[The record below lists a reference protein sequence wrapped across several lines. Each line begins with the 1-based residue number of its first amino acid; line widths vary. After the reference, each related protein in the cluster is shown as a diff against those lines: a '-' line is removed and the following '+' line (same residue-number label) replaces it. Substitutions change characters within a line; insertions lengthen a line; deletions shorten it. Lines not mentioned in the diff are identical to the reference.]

1 MEKLSETM
9 PIHDG
14 YDVRAFSNDR
24 VSAASCSITG
34 RVRPANEDN
43 YGYLKDSVNGDLFVV
58 CDGMGGH
65 VGGAVASKMAVDA
78 IIGYLSSQ
86 KFNDI
91 VGAMRDA
98 LQMANQII
106 IDKTKS
112 EPSLKGMGTTA
123 CILVVQDGLV
133 RIAHIGDSRIY
144 LYASDTGVL
153 HRITKDHSYV
163 QRLID
168 VGELN
173 DWEAETH
180 PNKNI
185 ILKALGVKPTLTFH
199 AGDVPEE
206 PVIPMEGDVFM
217 LCSDGLSG
225 MLNDDHIEVILRGRD
240 GVDGKIRQ
248 LLSEA
253 NAEGKGLDNI
263 TVQLIKINQSG
274 GQVRQFVDYNPE
286 WRMQKAFVR
295 TMEIP
300 VQKPVQEQKGKS
312 SWIWYVLAMLAA
324 MIVSTLVT
332 MTLLGDKVNDSSDKV
347 EKNVVPS
354 LNLTERTKINRQ
366 IDDLDSKIKIYKD
379 SIDRISK
386 TIERVNEE
394 KDALS
399 RDSGLGTAAF
409 TDLLKGHQSKKA
421 SLESELNGFETKKKE
436 LLAQLNGSVEKSSE
450 EVKKDKE
457 EKETVKEKSDTS
469 LMDRIVNRIGIS
481 RQQQKA
487 ESK

>member
-1 MEKLSETM
+1 M

>member
-1 MEKLSETM
+1 M

-43 YGYLKDSVNGDLFVV
+43 CGYLKDSVNGDLFVV

-98 LQMANQII
+98 LQLANQII

-199 AGDVPEE
+199 EGDVPEE

-240 GVDGKIRQ
+240 DIDGKIRQ

-253 NAEGKGLDNI
+253 NAEGKGVDNI
-263 TVQLIKINQSG
+263 TVQLIKINKSG

-324 MIVSTLVT
+324 MIVSSFVT
-332 MTLLGDKVNDSSDKV
+332 MTLLGDKVKDSSDKV

-366 IDDLDSKIKIYKD
+366 IDDLNSKIKIYKD

-386 TIERVNEE
+386 TIERVNKE

-399 RDSGLGTAAF
+399 RDSDLGTAAF
-409 TDLLKGHQSKKA
+409 TDLLKGHQSKKD

-436 LLAQLNGSVEKSSE
+436 LLAQLKGSVEKPSE

-457 EKETVKEKSDTS
+457 KKETVKEKSDTS

>member
-1 MEKLSETM
+1 M

-98 LQMANQII
+98 LQLANQII

-199 AGDVPEE
+199 EGDVPEK

-240 GVDGKIRQ
+240 DVDGKIRQ

-253 NAEGKGLDNI
+253 NAEGKGVDNI

-300 VQKPVQEQKGKS
+300 VQKPIQEQKGKS

-324 MIVSTLVT
+324 MIVSSFVT
-332 MTLLGDKVNDSSDKV
+332 MTLLGDKVKDSSDKV
-347 EKNVVPS
+347 EKNVVSS

-366 IDDLDSKIKIYKD
+366 IDDLNSKIKIYKD

-386 TIERVNEE
+386 TIERVNKE

-399 RDSGLGTAAF
+399 RDSDLGTAAF
-409 TDLLKGHQSKKA
+409 TDLLNGHQSKKD

-436 LLAQLNGSVEKSSE
+436 LLAQLKGSVEKPSE
-450 EVKKDKE
+450 KVKQDKE

>member
-14 YDVRAFSNDR
+14 YDVQAFNNDR

-43 YGYLKDSVNGDLFVV
+43 CGYLKDSVNGDLFVV

-86 KFNDI
+86 KFDDI

-225 MLNDDHIEVILRGRD
+225 MLNDDHIEVILKGRD

-274 GQVRQFVDYNPE
+274 AQVRQFVDYNPE

-300 VQKPVQEQKGKS
+300 VQKQIQKQNEKP

-324 MIVSTLVT
+324 MIVSSFVT
-332 MTLLGDKVNDSSDKV
+332 MTLLGDKVKDSSAKV
-347 EKNVVPS
+347 EKNVVSS

-366 IDDLDSKIKIYKD
+366 IDDLNSKIKIYKD

-409 TDLLKGHQSKKA
+409 TDLLKEHQSKKA

-436 LLAQLNGSVEKSSE
+436 LLAQLSGSVEKSSE

-481 RQQQKA
+481 RQQQKT

>member
-14 YDVRAFSNDR
+14 YDVQAFNNDR
-24 VSAASCSITG
+24 VSAACCSITG

-86 KFNDI
+86 KFDDI

-324 MIVSTLVT
+324 MIVSTFVT
-332 MTLLGDKVNDSSDKV
+332 MTLLGDKGKDSSDKALK
-347 EKNVVPS
+347 ELVPS

-366 IDDLDSKIKIYKD
+366 IDDLNSKIRIYKD

-386 TIERVNEE
+386 TIERVNKE

-409 TDLLKGHQSKKA
+409 TDLLKGYESQKDSLKSEHKA
-421 SLESELNGFETKKKE
+421 LETKKEE

-450 EVKKDKE
+450 EVNKDKE
-457 EKETVKEKSDTS
+457 ENKTEEKSDTS

>member
-1 MEKLSETM
+1 M

-98 LQMANQII
+98 LQLANQII
-106 IDKTKS
+106 IDKTTS

-199 AGDVPEE
+199 EGDVPEK

-240 GVDGKIRQ
+240 DVDGKIRQ

-253 NAEGKGLDNI
+253 NAEGKGVDNI

-300 VQKPVQEQKGKS
+300 VQKPIQEQKGKS

-324 MIVSTLVT
+324 MIVSSFVT
-332 MTLLGDKVNDSSDKV
+332 MTLLGDKVKDSSDKV
-347 EKNVVPS
+347 EKNVVSS

-366 IDDLDSKIKIYKD
+366 IDDLNSKIKIYKD

-386 TIERVNEE
+386 TIERVNKE

-399 RDSGLGTAAF
+399 RDSDLGTAAF
-409 TDLLKGHQSKKA
+409 TDLLNGHQSKKD

-436 LLAQLNGSVEKSSE
+436 LLAQLKGSVEKPSE
-450 EVKKDKE
+450 KVKQDKE

>member
-43 YGYLKDSVNGDLFVV
+43 CGYLKDSVNGDLFVV

-98 LQMANQII
+98 LQLANQII

-199 AGDVPEE
+199 EGDVPEE

-240 GVDGKIRQ
+240 DIDGKIRQ

-253 NAEGKGLDNI
+253 NAEGKGVDNI
-263 TVQLIKINQSG
+263 TVQLIKINKSG

-324 MIVSTLVT
+324 MIVSSFVT
-332 MTLLGDKVNDSSDKV
+332 MTLLGDKVKDSSDKV

-366 IDDLDSKIKIYKD
+366 IDDLNSKIKIYKD

-386 TIERVNEE
+386 TIERVNKE

-399 RDSGLGTAAF
+399 RDSDLGTAAF
-409 TDLLKGHQSKKA
+409 TDLLKGHQSKKD

-436 LLAQLNGSVEKSSE
+436 LLAQLKGSVEKPSE

-457 EKETVKEKSDTS
+457 KKETVNEKSDTS
-469 LMDRIVNRIGIS
+469 LMDRIGNRIGIS

>member
-1 MEKLSETM
+1 M

-14 YDVRAFSNDR
+14 YDVQAFSNDR

-86 KFNDI
+86 KFDDI

-274 GQVRQFVDYNPE
+274 AQVRQFVDYNPE

-300 VQKPVQEQKGKS
+300 VQKPIQEQKGKS

-324 MIVSTLVT
+324 MIVSSFVT
-332 MTLLGDKVNDSSDKV
+332 MTLLGDKGKDSSDKALK
-347 EKNVVPS
+347 ELVPS
-354 LNLTERTKINRQ
+354 LNLSERTKINRQ
-366 IDDLDSKIKIYKD
+366 IDDLNSKIKIYKD

-481 RQQQKA
+481 RQQQKD

>member
-43 YGYLKDSVNGDLFVV
+43 CGYLKDSVNGDLFVV

-98 LQMANQII
+98 LQLANQII

-199 AGDVPEE
+199 EGDVPEE

-240 GVDGKIRQ
+240 DIDGKIRQ

-253 NAEGKGLDNI
+253 NAEGKGVDNI
-263 TVQLIKINQSG
+263 TVQLIKINKSG

-324 MIVSTLVT
+324 MIVSSFVT
-332 MTLLGDKVNDSSDKV
+332 MTLLGDKVKDSSDKV

-366 IDDLDSKIKIYKD
+366 IDDLNSKIKIYKD

-386 TIERVNEE
+386 TIERVNKE

-399 RDSGLGTAAF
+399 RDSDLGTAAF
-409 TDLLKGHQSKKA
+409 TDLLKGHQSKKD

-436 LLAQLNGSVEKSSE
+436 LLAQLKGSVEKPSE

-457 EKETVKEKSDTS
+457 KKETVKEKSDTS

>member
-1 MEKLSETM
+1 M

-98 LQMANQII
+98 LQLANQII

>member
-14 YDVRAFSNDR
+14 YDVQAFNNDR

-86 KFNDI
+86 KFDDI

-274 GQVRQFVDYNPE
+274 AQVRQFVDYNPE

-300 VQKPVQEQKGKS
+300 VQKPVQEQTGKS

-324 MIVSTLVT
+324 IIVSSFVT
-332 MTLLGDKVNDSSDKV
+332 MTLLGDKGKDSSDKALK
-347 EKNVVPS
+347 ELVPS

-366 IDDLDSKIKIYKD
+366 IDDLNSKIKIYKD

-386 TIERVNEE
+386 TIERATQKEAEMSKN
-394 KDALS
+394 KD
-399 RDSGLGTAAF
+399 LGTEGF
-409 TDLLKGHQSKKA
+409 SKLIEGYKSQKD
-421 SLESELNGFETKKKE
+421 SLESEHEALETKKKE

-450 EVKKDKE
+450 EVKKAKE

-481 RQQQKA
+481 RQQKA

>member
-1 MEKLSETM
+1 M
-9 PIHDG
+9 PVHDG

-98 LQMANQII
+98 LQLANQII

-199 AGDVPEE
+199 EGDVPEE

-324 MIVSTLVT
+324 MIVSSFVT
-332 MTLLGDKVNDSSDKV
+332 MTLLGDKVKDSSDKV

-409 TDLLKGHQSKKA
+409 TDLLKGHQSKKD

-436 LLAQLNGSVEKSSE
+436 LLAQLKGSVEKPSE

-457 EKETVKEKSDTS
+457 KKETVKEKSDTS
-469 LMDRIVNRIGIS
+469 FMDRIVNRIGMS
-481 RQQQKA
+481 RQKQKS